1 MELLEGPVMEPHG
14 QRHGPR
20 GSPRRV
26 ARGGAPRA
34 AWGHGHAQ
42 AGGGSRS
49 DKRSRVEVRFGEH
62 AEGRCDGPLYRVT
75 SLQHPPG
82 ILSFLERLASR
93 RKWIPGGFLVQPR
106 GHTGGSPTLARVHCD
121 GDLLL
126 QGASQPPAGTVSDT
140 QPSLRE
146 APASFPAP
154 PRPPEQARA
163 GGPLGPRSATPR
175 SPVWVPHLLGPA
187 RPSPHSPASQAC
199 PSLSRNLLS
208 SLQGLRPAI
217 STEILWFKPT
227 IGTAWD
233 QQAHSQERLRG

>member
-1 MELLEGPVMEPHG
+1 M
-14 QRHGPR
+14 PR
-20 GSPRRV
+20 QEAV
-26 ARGGAPRA
+26 AAQTRGA
-34 AWGHGHAQ
+34 AWRFDLENTLK
-42 AGGGSRS
+42 AGVRPALQSHRS
-49 DKRSRVEVRFGEH
+49 S
-62 AEGRCDGPLYRVT
+62 A
-75 SLQHPPG
+75 SPG

-140 QPSLRE
+140 QPSLQE

-163 GGPLGPRSATPR
+163 GGPLGPRSASPR

-199 PSLSRNLLS
+199 PSLSGNLLS
-208 SLQGLRPAI
+208 NLQGLRPAI
-217 STEILWFKPT
+217 NTEILWFKPT

-233 QQAHSQERLRG
+233 QQAHSRERLRG

>member
-1 MELLEGPVMEPHG
+1 MEPHG

-26 ARGGAPRA
+26 ARGGAPGA

-75 SLQHPPG
+75 SLQHPSG